1 MTNPEAG
8 KPMKTEPSE
17 VSALAAARARAR
29 RAGSRRN
36 LLIVALALAATP
48 AFAADLLQVYRDAL
62 GYDAQFASARS
73 AWEAGQ
79 EKLPQGRAGLLPVIS
94 ASANTTWN
102 ELDFSRRVPG
112 AANVDTSYNTNGY
125 QLTLTQPLFRWQN
138 YEQYGQSKLAVAQA
152 DALFSQARQDLI
164 LRVSQAYF
172 EVLLAQANLETSQ
185 MQKTAIGEQLE
196 AAKRNFEVG
205 TATIVDTHEAQ
216 SRYDIATSQE
226 LGAQN
231 ELEIKRQALRLITGK
246 VFENLAR
253 LRRDV
258 ELLRPQPDN
267 MTQWVESAESGSP
280 LVAAQQAALEIA
292 DKEIN
297 KQRAGHLPTIDLVAT
312 TGRNSA
318 TGGLTA
324 GAVIPYGYDS
334 HVSTVGVQLNLPIFS
349 GGAVMSRDRE
359 AVALRDKARADL
371 DNTRRSAALNVRQAY
386 LGVTSGL
393 AQVKALRQALVSS
406 QSSLES
412 NKLGYEVGVRIN
424 IDVLNAQQQL
434 ALTRRDLAKAVF
446 DTLIAQLRLKS
457 AAGSLSEDDIQAV
470 NALLEK

>member
-1 MTNPEAG
+1 MKTPEARL
-8 KPMKTEPSE
+8 PMKKT
-17 VSALAAARARAR
+17 L
-29 RAGSRRN
+29 
-36 LLIVALALAATP
+36 LALTLALMVPPTL
-48 AFAADLLQVYRDAL
+48 AADLVQVYRDAL
-62 GYDAQFASARS
+62 DYDAQYASAKA
-73 AWEAGQ
+73 AWTAGQ

-94 ASANTTWN
+94 ASASTVWN
-102 ELDFSRRVPG
+102 EADYQRRLNDPILG
-112 AANVDTSYNTNGY
+112 RKIDTQYNTNGY
-125 QLTLTQPLFRWQN
+125 QITLTQPLFRWQN

-152 DALFSQARQDLI
+152 DAVFAQAKQDLV

-172 EVLLAQANLETSQ
+172 EVLLAQANLETAQS
-185 MQKTAIGEQLE
+185 QKTAIAEQLE

-216 SRYDIATSQE
+216 SRYDIATAQE
-226 LGAQN
+226 LAAQN
-231 ELEIKRQALRLITGK
+231 ELEVKRQALRLITGK
-246 VFENLAR
+246 IPETLAP
-253 LRRDV
+253 LRRNV
-258 ELLRPQPDN
+258 ELLRPQPEN
-267 MTQWVESAESGSP
+267 MQQWVDTAETGNP
-280 LVAAQQAALEIA
+280 LVAAQEAALEIA

-324 GAVIPYGYDS
+324 GAVIPYGYDA
-334 HVSTVGVQLNLPIFS
+334 HTSTVGVQLNLPIFA

-359 AVALRDKARADL
+359 AVSLRDKARADL
-371 DNTRRSAALNVRQAY
+371 DNTKRSAALNARQAY

-393 AQVKALRQALVSS
+393 AQVKALRQALVSG
-406 QSSLES
+406 QSSLDS

-446 DTLIAQLRLKS
+446 DTLVAQLRLKS
-457 AAGSLSEDDIQAV
+457 AAGSLGEDDVQAI

>member
-1 MTNPEAG
+1 MKPEARQS
-8 KPMKTEPSE
+8 MKK
-17 VSALAAARARAR
+17 
-29 RAGSRRN
+29 G
-36 LLIVALALAATP
+36 LLVLSLALAGAP
-48 AFAADLLQVYRDAL
+48 ALGADLLQVYRDAV
-62 GYDAQFASARS
+62 GYDAQFASAKS

-112 AANVDTSYNTNGY
+112 TANTDASYNTNGY

-152 DALFSQARQDLI
+152 DALFSQAKQDLI

-216 SRYDIATSQE
+216 SRYDIATAQE

-253 LRRDV
+253 LRREV

-371 DNTRRSAALNVRQAY
+371 DNTRRSAALNVRQAS

-406 QSSLES
+406 QSSLDS

-434 ALTRRDLAKAVF
+434 ALTRRDLAKSVF

>member
-1 MTNPEAG
+1 
-8 KPMKTEPSE
+8 MKKK
-17 VSALAAARARAR
+17 
-29 RAGSRRN
+29 
-36 LLIVALALAATP
+36 LLVLSLALAGAP
-48 AFAADLLQVYRDAL
+48 ALGADLMQVYRDAVD
-62 GYDAQFASARS
+62 YDAQFASAKS
-73 AWEAGQ
+73 AWTAGQ

-94 ASANTTWN
+94 GSANTVWN
-102 ELDFSRRVPG
+102 EVDYQRRVNDPVLG
-112 AANVDTSYNTNGY
+112 RKIDSQYNTNGY
-125 QLTLTQPLFRWQN
+125 QLVLTQPLFRWQN

-152 DALFSQARQDLI
+152 DALFAQAKQDLV

-172 EVLLAQANLETSQ
+172 EVLLAQEILITAQ
-185 MQKTAIGEQLE
+185 MQKTAIAEQLE

-216 SRYDIATSQE
+216 SRFDIATAQE
-226 LGAQN
+226 LAAQN

-246 VFENLAR
+246 VFENLAP
-253 LRRDV
+253 LRRQV
-258 ELLRPQPDN
+258 ELQRPQPDN
-267 MTQWVESAESGSP
+267 MTQWVETAEAGSP
-280 LVAAQQAALEIA
+280 LVAAQEAALEIA

-359 AVALRDKARADL
+359 AVALRDKVRADL
-371 DNTRRSAALNVRQAY
+371 DNTKRSAALNARSAF

-406 QSSLES
+406 QSSLDS

-434 ALTRRDLAKAVF
+434 ALTRRDLAKSVF
-446 DTLIAQLRLKS
+446 DTLIAQLKLKS
-457 AAGSLSEDDIQAV
+457 AAGSLDEDDVQAI